1 MMLQNKS
8 AAQELLNDY
17 FTLNIQQF
25 RQKYMMTSDERGAV
39 SVNMRERINAVNKEQ
54 QAIINSSARHILVGA
69 GPGSGKTHMLVHKA
83 ASLLWLEEIQ
93 PNSLLI
99 LTFTRSAC
107 RELRK
112 RLNDLA
118 KGLTHGVTITTFHS
132 LAFSI
137 LGIQGSKKDF
147 KKKGEDEK
155 KGEEIINKAAEVIE
169 SGEDVGIGT
178 LGVILV
184 DEFQDLSGSEYRM
197 LNALYDYGD
206 KPPRLIAV
214 GDDDQSIFEFRGS
227 SSEYFKKFSS
237 EYANTKEF
245 YLTNNYRSAINI
257 VRANE
262 EILSYLDYRVKEGR
276 KQNSVSLEKGVLE
289 FYEEHDRMHGA
300 FAAANILVEKCK
312 EDNGS
317 ASILSPENAEAF
329 LAAAKLEE
337 LGADCRIIK
346 GQDREKC
353 PVDSVREIVGFKQ
366 IVETDQEIVKKP
378 WTIEQFK
385 RIAERYKRHHKGES
399 SFELLNAVVN
409 DFVDCEDEVTL
420 GGFEQYLNDVSYA
433 DLSKKGDLQINVG
446 TMHSSKG
453 LEWDHVILNLGDW
466 KPESQEQFRL
476 LYVAATRAKKSLTIL
491 GNEKSLPSSWV
502 KNFKKM
508 GRIGE
513 SSVPQI
519 IHVETGLGD
528 LNLGHI
534 LVNEKNKNRT
544 RYLQEKFAALPLG
557 TEIDIGFSHEFQS
570 YNTNYNGRFIA
581 AFSSN
586 FINDYLK
593 NLQKNLYKPQKATLL
608 QICKWQDDF
617 GQEIWV
623 PLLRVE
629 FGRT

>member
-1 MMLQNKS
+1 
-8 AAQELLNDY
+8 
-17 FTLNIQQF
+17 
-25 RQKYMMTSDERGAV
+25 
-39 SVNMRERINAVNKEQ
+39 
-54 QAIINSSARHILVGA
+54 VG
-69 GPGSGKTHMLVHKA
+69 
-83 ASLLWLEEIQ
+83 
-93 PNSLLI
+93 
-99 LTFTRSAC
+99 
-107 RELRK
+107 
-112 RLNDLA
+112 
-118 KGLTHGVTITTFHS
+118 
-132 LAFSI
+132 
-137 LGIQGSKKDF
+137 
-147 KKKGEDEK
+147 
-155 KGEEIINKAAEVIE
+155 
-169 SGEDVGIGT
+169 
-178 LGVILV
+178 
-184 DEFQDLSGSEYRM
+184 
-197 LNALYDYGD
+197 
-206 KPPRLIAV
+206 
-214 GDDDQSIFEFRGS
+214 
-227 SSEYFKKFSS
+227 
-237 EYANTKEF
+237 
-245 YLTNNYRSAINI
+245 
-257 VRANE
+257 
-262 EILSYLDYRVKEGR
+262 
-276 KQNSVSLEKGVLE
+276 
-289 FYEEHDRMHGA
+289 
-300 FAAANILVEKCK
+300 
-312 EDNGS
+312 
-317 ASILSPENAEAF
+317 ILSPENAEAF

-337 LGADCRIIK
+337 LGVDCRIIK
-346 GQDREKC
+346 GQDRDKC

-491 GNEKSLPSSWV
+491 GNEKSLPSSWIR
-502 KNFKKM
+502 NFKKM
-508 GRIGE
+508 RNVGE
-513 SSVPQI
+513 CSIPQI

-528 LNLGHI
+528 LNLGNI

-557 TEIDIGFSHEFQS
+557 TEIDIGFSREFQC

-581 AFSSN
+581 AFSNN

-593 NLQKNLYKPQKATLL
+593 NLQKNLYKPKKATLL

-629 FGRT
+629 FTKNN